1 MYKLSNTS
9 KKRLEGVDSRI
20 HQIIDLALT
29 LSKVDF
35 GIPEYGGV
43 RTEIEQHKLFLKG
56 KGVTEKDGK
65 YKRSVH
71 QDGRAFDVFAYV
83 EGKATWDTV
92 YMAQVACAI
101 LQAANMLG
109 YKLKWGGLWISIVD
123 MPHFELAD

>member
-1 MYKLSNTS
+1 MFRLSNTS

-43 RTEIEQHKLFLKG
+43 RTEIEQHKLFT
-56 KGVTEKDGK
+56 KGVSKCDGR

-71 QDGRAFDVFAYV
+71 QDGGAFDVFAYV
-83 EGKATWDTV
+83 DGRATWDIV
-92 YMAQVACAI
+92 YMAQVACAVLQSANI
-101 LQAANMLG
+101 LG
-109 YKLKWGGLWISIVD
+109 HKLKWGGLWVD
-123 MPHFELAD
+123 FIDTPHFELVS